1 MEYHLAIKKGTKL
14 CHLQQHGPRDC
25 HTESSQTQEDKY
37 CMILLMYS
45 VTPLCLTVCDPM
57 DCHLPGCSVHGIFQA
72 RTLEWVAISYSRYC
86 LYVESKKKVQMN
98 FFTKQK

>member
-1 MEYHLAIKKGTKL
+1 MPFAAICMDL
-14 CHLQQHGPRDC
+14 EIIIVSEVRL
-25 HTESSQTQEDKY
+25 TEKDKY

-72 RTLEWVAISYSRYC
+72 RVLEWGAIAFSGRA
-86 LYVESKKKVQMN
+86 V
-98 FFTKQK
+98 